1 MWWKWKG
8 RGRGG
13 YMYVFFLV
21 LGEITHG
28 RIWRGGGGLGGPA
41 DMAPIAYL
49 GGNPEH
55 DTLVASRR
63 GLNVPIVR

>member
-1 MWWKWKG
+1 
-8 RGRGG
+8 
-13 YMYVFFLV
+13 MYVFFLV